1 MDSKIKI
8 HKFYQIHLLHT
19 ILFLSISR
27 FCVGNDLIVL
37 GNRNSLLN
45 VFWYFLVADTE
56 LYIRGFVRP
65 SICPS
70 VCPSIHLSIHWS
82 VRRGDQVDK
91 WKNERFGYFLC
102 MFVYGV
108 GFWVWMGA
116 GCPCPSVRN
125 DIVTSLHL
133 FSKASVLSIGSIHV
147 KEQDNEVSFLKTI

>member
-70 VCPSIHLSIHWS
+70 IGPSKEVIKSISGKMSVLDTFYVC
-82 VRRGDQVDK
+82 
-91 WKNERFGYFLC
+91 LC
-102 MFVYGV
+102 MEW
-108 GFWVWMGA
+108 GFGCGWGLNAHAHPSATILWPRLTYLRDSWRVLKTLHA
-116 GCPCPSVRN
+116 NLVFGCPYQSALANYR
-125 DIVTSLHL
+125 
-133 FSKASVLSIGSIHV
+133 KG
-147 KEQDNEVSFLKTI
+147 